1 MKYLDT
7 KENSIEDSVTRV
19 LMGEK
24 LVGGQKKLDKDKD
37 GDIDGKD
44 FAMLRKAAA
53 KKKKEM
59 KAEDMFD
66 ENKKLKQNATLDF
79 ELYSTMPKSKAANMA
94 MNKEIK
100 RAQMMKDY
108 KTARAYMDK
117 VQKKYSELGAQD
129 SEPDETIDMVLGI
142 VFGKKNTSRGTP
154 ISPSANKK
162 FFEKLDDEDES
173 TVKKVVAKL
182 KKASQAHADQAK
194 TLTKDLQDEIEED
207 MAPDEIERDAK
218 KAMSQ
223 FNSDMAKIYP
233 SSKYFARAT
242 TAPMGGGIAFE
253 FAVIPTSQAKGVDLR
268 NAPAHSKFMM
278 HLTDGFGKKV
288 PLSKVSIQ
296 QIMGRLPTKFRKIT
310 ARTPTDAVSKMVDFF
325 KKNKSDFESLVK
337 EEVELDEDMAALQRK
352 LDKLY
357 GPKKSKDIEKM
368 MKDRKY
374 KGNTSAFDA
383 AVKKKYPNEY
393 KTAVVQDIIRK
404 HAETNEGFASDAQR
418 RAAFASGYK
427 AKGKKDKKESY
438 EIGQDYAKHTLEVTP
453 GQDKKDVDEMLGIAN
468 KKNMTMREALAKV
481 WGINEGK
488 SPFQK
493 KEEMKKDK
501 TMTGKKPT
509 EVKVDPEIK
518 K

>member
-24 LVGGQKKLDKDKD
+24 KLDPVNPTAVKKKFDDRKDKD
-37 GDIDGKD
+37 IDNDGDVDSTDKY
-44 FAMLRKAAA
+44 LHKRRKAI
-53 KKKKEM
+53 
-59 KAEDMFD
+59 
-66 ENKKLKQNATLDF
+66 
-79 ELYSTMPKSKAANMA
+79 SKAV
-94 MNKEIK
+94 KGDE
-100 RAQMMKDY
+100 
-108 KTARAYMDK
+108 K
-117 VQKKYSELGAQD
+117 V
-129 SEPDETIDMVLGI
+129 
-142 VFGKKNTSRGTP
+142 
-154 ISPSANKK
+154 
-162 FFEKLDDEDES
+162 DES
-173 TVKKVVAKL
+173 
-182 KKASQAHADQAK
+182 
-194 TLTKDLQDEIEED
+194 
-207 MAPDEIERDAK
+207 
-218 KAMSQ
+218 
-223 FNSDMAKIYP
+223 
-233 SSKYFARAT
+233 
-242 TAPMGGGIAFE
+242 
-253 FAVIPTSQAKGVDLR
+253 
-268 NAPAHSKFMM
+268 
-278 HLTDGFGKKV
+278 
-288 PLSKVSIQ
+288 
-296 QIMGRLPTKFRKIT
+296 
-310 ARTPTDAVSKMVDFF
+310 
-325 KKNKSDFESLVK
+325 
-337 EEVELDEDMAALQRK
+337 MAALQRK

>member
-59 KAEDMFD
+59 KAEDKKLDKEFSKLSPQAQTHANAEMRKGASGKDAIARAKKHYNEETIEEGEDMFD

-154 ISPSANKK
+154 ISPSANKQ

-194 TLTKDLQDEIEED
+194 TLTKDLQDETDLTENFRKLAMKGMGAETK
-207 MAPDEIERDAK
+207 RDAK
-218 KAMSQ
+218 VGRTYDFYLPQNGDKRSGKIMRISRDGYEIMNDGSMSPREKGMKYT
-223 FNSDMAKIYP
+223 FKFYDPIEAKKLM
-233 SSKYFARAT
+233 S
-242 TAPMGGGIAFE
+242 E
-253 FAVIPTSQAKGVDLR
+253 NV
-268 NAPAHSKFMM
+268 N
-278 HLTDGFGKKV
+278 
-288 PLSKVSIQ
+288 
-296 QIMGRLPTKFRKIT
+296 
-310 ARTPTDAVSKMVDFF
+310 
-325 KKNKSDFESLVK
+325 
-337 EEVELDEDMAALQRK
+337 LDE
-352 LDKLY
+352 
-357 GPKKSKDIEKM
+357 KKTIPSILMPMSVEREIEKM

-374 KGNTSAFDA
+374 KGKTSAFDA
-383 AVKKKYPNEY
+383 AVKKKYSKYYDNV
-393 KTAVVQDIIRK
+393 TVQQLIKK

>member
-154 ISPSANKK
+154 ISPSANKQ

-194 TLTKDLQDEIEED
+194 TLTKDLQDETDLTENFRKLSMKGMGTETK
-207 MAPDEIERDAK
+207 RDARVGLTTDFYLPKNGDKRSGKIMRVSRDGYEIMNDGEMSPKEKGMKYTFKFYDPQLAK
-218 KAMSQ
+218 KLMSE
-223 FNSDMAKIYP
+223 N
-233 SSKYFARAT
+233 
-242 TAPMGGGIAFE
+242 
-253 FAVIPTSQAKGVDLR
+253 
-268 NAPAHSKFMM
+268 
-278 HLTDGFGKKV
+278 
-288 PLSKVSIQ
+288 
-296 QIMGRLPTKFRKIT
+296 
-310 ARTPTDAVSKMVDFF
+310 
-325 KKNKSDFESLVK
+325 
-337 EEVELDEDMAALQRK
+337 
-352 LDKLY
+352 
-357 GPKKSKDIEKM
+357 
-368 MKDRKY
+368 
-374 KGNTSAFDA
+374 
-383 AVKKKYPNEY
+383 
-393 KTAVVQDIIRK
+393 
-404 HAETNEGFASDAQR
+404 
-418 RAAFASGYK
+418 
-427 AKGKKDKKESY
+427 Y
-438 EIGQDYAKHTLEVTP
+438 EIGNDYAKHTLRVTP
-453 GQDKKDVDEMLGIAN
+453 GQLESDVDDMLGIAQ
-468 KKNMTMREALAKV
+468 KKNLSMRETLAKL
-481 WGINEGK
+481 WGMTESKNPFEKKVNEK
-488 SPFQK
+488 EDEMVK
-493 KEEMKKDK
+493 KVTK

-509 EVKVDPEIK
+509 PVEVNPKTGE
-518 K
+518 

>member
-1 MKYLDT
+1 
-7 KENSIEDSVTRV
+7 
-19 LMGEK
+19 
-24 LVGGQKKLDKDKD
+24 
-37 GDIDGKD
+37 
-44 FAMLRKAAA
+44 
-53 KKKKEM
+53 
-59 KAEDMFD
+59 
-66 ENKKLKQNATLDF
+66 
-79 ELYSTMPKSKAANMA
+79 
-94 MNKEIK
+94 
-100 RAQMMKDY
+100 
-108 KTARAYMDK
+108 
-117 VQKKYSELGAQD
+117 QKKYSELGAQD

-154 ISPSANKK
+154 ISPSANKQ

-194 TLTKDLQDEIEED
+194 TLTKDLQDETDLTENFRKLAMMGIGTETEKGARVGLKTD
-207 MAPDEIERDAK
+207 YYLPKNGDKSFGKITRVSRDGYEITDEKTK
-218 KAMSQ
+218 KVYKFKFYDSE
-223 FNSDMAKIYP
+223 ND
-233 SSKYFARAT
+233 
-242 TAPMGGGIAFE
+242 
-253 FAVIPTSQAKGVDLR
+253 PTSVR
-268 NAPAHSKFMM
+268 
-278 HLTDGFGKKV
+278 
-288 PLSKVSIQ
+288 
-296 QIMGRLPTKFRKIT
+296 GRR
-310 ARTPTDAVSKMVDFF
+310 
-325 KKNKSDFESLVK
+325 
-337 EEVELDEDMAALQRK
+337 EEVELDERK
-352 LDKLY
+352 TTPSILM
-357 GPKKSKDIEKM
+357 PMSVEIEILNM

-374 KGNTSAFDA
+374 KGKTSAFDA
-383 AVKKKYPNEY
+383 AVKKKYSKYYDNV
-393 KTAVVQDIIRK
+393 TVQKLIKR

-493 KEEMKKDK
+493 EEEMKKDK